1 VSDYWT
7 YVGRVL
13 AYVTVVYAFLVG
25 LGLAFL
31 VGRAV
36 V

>member
-1 VSDYWT
+1 VADYWT
-7 YVGRVL
+7 YVGNVL
-13 AYVTVVYAFLVG
+13 AVLTVVYAFLIG

>member
-1 VSDYWT
+1 VTDLWT
-7 YVGRVL
+7 YLGRLL
-13 AYVTVVYAFLVG
+13 AYVTVVYAFLIG
-25 LGLAFL
+25 LGLAYL